1 MTAHPILDVSNL
13 EVTYGEGTG
22 SVHALRGVSVAVNKR
37 ETLGIV
43 GESGSGK
50 SVFARAVMGLTST
63 EAGAHRRGT
72 VVLDDVELT
81 ALSKKALRDQWGAE
95 VGMVFQ
101 DPLSSLNPV
110 RTIAAHFRIPLRS
123 HLGLNGRDG
132 RRRATDLL
140 DNVGIKDPVGCLDL
154 YPHQLSG
161 GMRQRVMIALAVC
174 CQPKLLI
181 ADEPT
186 TALDVTV
193 QRQVLDL
200 IDELSA
206 EQEMTTLL
214 ITHDLSVVAGHADR
228 IMVMYAGHA
237 VEVATIADLFAN
249 PRHPYTGALL
259 GSVPNIQGERQ
270 ARLRT
275 IAGAPPDLRIVDP
288 GCPYRSRCE
297 RAEELC
303 VTTRP
308 SLTAAP
314 GSESLVACHFPLAVG
329 IEPVDAETTDEG
341 AS

>member
-1 MTAHPILDVSNL
+1 MTTRPMLEVSNL
-13 EVTYGEGTG
+13 EITYVGDTG
-22 SVHALRGVSVAVNKR
+22 SVHALRGVSVVVEKG

-50 SVFARAVMGLTST
+50 SVFARAVMGLTNT
-63 EAGAHRRGT
+63 EAGAHSRGT
-72 VVLDDVELT
+72 VVLDNVELT
-81 ALSKKALRDQWGAE
+81 ALSKKALRDQWGAA

-110 RTIAAHFRIPLRS
+110 RTIAEHFRIPLRS
-123 HLGLNGRDG
+123 HLGLNKRDG
-132 RRRATDLL
+132 RRLASDLL
-140 DNVGIKDPVGCLDL
+140 DKVGLDDPVGCLDL

-200 IDELSA
+200 IDELST
-206 EQEMTTLL
+206 EEEMTTLL

-237 VEVATIADLFAN
+237 VEVATITDLFTS
-249 PRHPYTGALL
+249 PRHPYTEALL
-259 GSVPNIQGERQ
+259 GSVPNIHGERQ
-270 ARLRT
+270 PRLRT

-297 RAEELC
+297 RAQDMC
-303 VTTRP
+303 ATTRP
-308 SLTAAP
+308 TLTVAP
-314 GSESLVACHFPLAVG
+314 GRESLVACHFPL
-329 IEPVDAETTDEG
+329 PVDNQSDTVTHSGEEAL
-341 AS
+341 